1 VGVWAVCGGS
11 AKNHFNMRLPTIAA
25 LALAAL
31 ATAAASSRVVSRSAG
46 LAASARTFSP
56 RVVTHADLDVGADG
70 VVRGRR
76 LASDGANPTLNS
88 IVSVSDFGAVGD
100 GVTDNT
106 AAFAAAMGAVST
118 GGVIWVGSGLYSFDG
133 SVVFAKGVSL
143 VGTFETVP
151 SHAVGQGGSP
161 PINGSILMPRGG
173 RGNESG
179 PAFLQM
185 AEDCTVRGFVVYYPE
200 QLGNSTPVP
209 YPWTIAMSGNNNA
222 VVDVELL
229 NVWNGIQAVG
239 AARHYISRVQGQ
251 PANIGIFIDQIYDIG
266 RVENVHW
273 NPWCE
278 WGENPTGEDGGVLF
292 HTTHSPPHLVAFIP
306 PPPPC
311 SLGPPR
317 LRGLA
322 DDAGSRLQDRPHRLG
337 VLPQHIRLRNERE
350 SQQRLFG
357 IPLLGSV
364 EPPGRTS
371 ALHPLIN
378 APLAPPFTPSS
389 HCTGRL
395 PICGLRRGLLQREL
409 CRHRRGLLRQRLRA
423 R

>member
-1 VGVWAVCGGS
+1 VGGLRDVCGGS
-11 AKNHFNMRLPTIAA
+11 AKIHFNMRLPTIAA

-31 ATAAASSRVVSRSAG
+31 ATTAAASSRVVSRSAG

-56 RVVTHADLDVGADG
+56 RVVEHADLDVSADG

-278 WGENPTGEDGGVLF
+278 WGKKPDWRGWSVVYGLRAICSTGRPNSGTDVHQEGFFLPSSRGPFPHNTLPPSPCCVHPPLPLQSRTTPTMWPG
-292 HTTHSPPHLVAFIP
+292 
-306 PPPPC
+306 
-311 SLGPPR
+311 R
-317 LRGLA
+317 R
-322 DDAGSRLQDRPHRLG
+322 R
-337 VLPQHIRLRNERE
+337 RE
-350 SQQRLFG
+350 SPSRSPAP
-357 IPLLGSV
+357 IGS
-364 EPPGRTS
+364 TS
-371 ALHPLIN
+371 S
-378 APLAPPFTPSS
+378 TPSS
-389 HCTGRL
+389 S
-395 PICGLRRGLLQREL
+395 Q
-409 CRHRRGLLRQRLRA
+409 
-423 R
+423 